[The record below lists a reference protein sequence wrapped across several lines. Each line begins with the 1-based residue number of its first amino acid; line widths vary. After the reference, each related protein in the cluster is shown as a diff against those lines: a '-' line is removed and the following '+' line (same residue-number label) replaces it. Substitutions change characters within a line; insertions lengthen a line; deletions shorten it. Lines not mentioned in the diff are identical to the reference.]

1 MFGSS
6 LNNTDSVHILRSS
19 GAQVG
24 VSINW
29 PVLLGEALCTS
40 FEYGIINAHAGDLP
54 RYRGNACPNWA
65 IINNESN
72 VGLCLHLMEA
82 NSLDS
87 GPILMKKYYKL
98 TQHTY
103 IGDIYEWMGTM
114 IPLMFSDLVDNIQD
128 PKKGLELQQQSLHPG
143 DWLRCYPRRPE
154 DSKIDW
160 QRDADYIHRL
170 IRASSHPFQGAF
182 TFLEGQQR
190 LTVWR
195 ADIFQHT
202 GEFLAMPGQVLQKI
216 DTHLVI
222 ACGSGSLILT
232 EYYLEANEMHPPLIN
247 LRSRLI

>member
-1 MFGSS
+1 MSS
-6 LNNTDSVHILRSS
+6 
-19 GAQVG
+19 
-24 VSINW
+24 
-29 PVLLGEALCTS
+29 CTS

-114 IPLMFSDLVDNIQD
+114 ILSCLVTLSIIFKIQ
-128 PKKGLELQQQSLHPG
+128 KGLELQQQSLHPG

-160 QRDADYIHRL
+160 QRDADYISF

-202 GEFLAMPGQVLQKI
+202 GEFLACPVKFFKK
-216 DTHLVI
+216 
-222 ACGSGSLILT
+222 
-232 EYYLEANEMHPPLIN
+232 
-247 LRSRLI
+247 